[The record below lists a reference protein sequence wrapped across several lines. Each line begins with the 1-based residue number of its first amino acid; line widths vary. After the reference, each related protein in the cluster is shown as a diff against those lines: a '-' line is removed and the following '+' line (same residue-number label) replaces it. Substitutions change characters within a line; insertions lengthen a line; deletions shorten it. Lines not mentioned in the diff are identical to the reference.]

1 LQVVPSQPNAFV
13 VKWHQ
18 SFHFFILN
26 KQIYMSF
33 ERNLHPD
40 VLIIGAGPVGLALA
54 IELGHRSISCLVV
67 ERNERVGYAPRA
79 KTTNART
86 RELFRRWGIAN
97 DLRRASPLGMNYP
110 SNVIFCTR
118 LSGYELM
125 RFENAF
131 YCAPG
136 RNPLYSEHS
145 QWVPQYTVEEVMR
158 AHAMTL
164 PSVQIIFNTELL
176 ESIQDHEQV
185 VSGIKDRK
193 SNETYQVHSKYVVGA
208 DGSRS
213 RVREQIGAE
222 MVGEQGLSK
231 NYNIVFKAPGLDKA
245 HQLGPAIMYWHVN
258 KDAPGLI
265 GPMDKD
271 RWFFMPTG
279 VANDKK
285 FDLNSSV
292 DLIKKSTGI
301 DLPYEV
307 LSSDEW
313 IASRLIA
320 TKYQD
325 RRIFLA
331 GDACHLH
338 PPFGGYGMN
347 MGIADG
353 FDLGWKIA
361 ANLQGWGG
369 PTLLDSYEIER
380 RQVHDLVM
388 NEAVANHTVL
398 GNQLFQDGLED
409 PGTEGD
415 LLRQTTGKR
424 IELSKIREFYTLGI
438 ILGYR
443 YEHSPVIEYDGL
455 PYAPSDYINYVPS
468 SRAGCLAPHAWLNDG
483 TSLYDHF
490 GAGLTL
496 LVSDVDTDDQAQE
509 LLASAT
515 NEGIPLKILRPSESG
530 IGNLYPHRFTIIR
543 PDQHVAWRG
552 DDLPK
557 NHAAFLSYFLG
568 IKMH

>member
-1 LQVVPSQPNAFV
+1 MPLWLNG
-13 VKWHQ
+13 HQ
-18 SFHFFILN
+18 SFHFFILS
-26 KQIYMSF
+26 KLIYMSF

-398 GNQLFQDGLED
+398 GNQLFQEGLED
-409 PGTEGD
+409 PGAEGD

-557 NHAAFLSYFLG
+557 NHVAFLSYFLG

>member
-1 LQVVPSQPNAFV
+1 MPLWLNG
-13 VKWHQ
+13 HQ
-18 SFHFFILN
+18 SFHFFILS
-26 KQIYMSF
+26 KLIYMSF

-455 PYAPSDYINYVPS
+455 PYAPTDYINYVPS

-557 NHAAFLSYFLG
+557 NHVAFLSYFLG

>member
-1 LQVVPSQPNAFV
+1 
-13 VKWHQ
+13 
-18 SFHFFILN
+18 
-26 KQIYMSF
+26 MSF

-176 ESIQDHEQV
+176 ESIQDYEQV

-353 FDLGWKIA
+353 LDLGWKIA

-409 PGTEGD
+409 PGAEGD

>member
-1 LQVVPSQPNAFV
+1 MPLWLNG
-13 VKWHQ
+13 HQ

-26 KQIYMSF
+26 KLIYMSF

-409 PGTEGD
+409 PGAEGD

-557 NHAAFLSYFLG
+557 NHVAFLSYFLG

>member
-1 LQVVPSQPNAFV
+1 
-13 VKWHQ
+13 
-18 SFHFFILN
+18 
-26 KQIYMSF
+26 MSF

-97 DLRRASPLGMNYP
+97 DLRRASPLGMDYP

-164 PSVQIIFNTELL
+164 PSVQIIFNTELV

-193 SNETYQVHSKYVVGA
+193 SNVTYQVHSKYVVGA

-388 NEAVANHTVL
+388 NEAVTNHTVL
-398 GNQLFQDGLED
+398 GNQLFQEGLED
-409 PGTEGD
+409 PTAEGE

-455 PYAPSDYINYVPS
+455 PYAASDYINYVPS
-468 SRAGCLAPHAWLNDG
+468 SRAGCLAPHAWLHDG

-552 DDLPK
+552 NDLPK